1 MAEDLPPFSQGDAG
15 GEVEPSKKKARKEK
29 ELYVSPG
36 NALARKMIEPY
47 GQNELDAISLEDLWK
62 KASNG
67 DEHCPRFTEY
77 AIVNDKN
84 YPGLA
89 LSRSMKNLAAAM
101 THLKNDEEA
110 GQILDRKIY
119 AKIKTEIDVLLPHVQ
134 TLSGGQMRKEG
145 GGRLNAYKAAPVDRE
160 VAEGAAKYV
169 YGWLTKSSALRSM
182 LMFLSKGG
190 IFYTAFANEKL
201 TRAYIAGES
210 VKEGQFVDLCMHR
223 LCPPAVS
230 REAPM
235 DWSSLKK

>member
-1 MAEDLPPFSQGDAG
+1 MAKDLPLFNKLDAV
-15 GEVEPSKKKARKEK
+15 EEAEPSKKKAKK

-36 NALARKMIEPY
+36 NALSRKMIEPY

-77 AIVNDKN
+77 AIANDKN

-101 THLKNDEEA
+101 TSLKNDDEA
-110 GQILDRKIY
+110 GQILDQKIY
-119 AKIKTEIDVLLPHVQ
+119 AAIKKEIEELLPHVQ

-145 GGRLNAYKAAPVDRE
+145 GGKLNAYKAMAVDRGVAE
-160 VAEGAAKYV
+160 VAAKHV
-169 YGWLTKSSALRSM
+169 YAWLTKGSNLRSM

-190 IFYTAFANEKL
+190 IFYTGFANEKL
-201 TRAYIAGES
+201 TRAYIAGENL
-210 VKEGQFVDLCMHR
+210 KEEHFVDLCVHR

-230 REAPM
+230 RETPM
-235 DWSSLKK
+235 DWSSLKKG

>member
-1 MAEDLPPFSQGDAG
+1 MAEDLPLFNKLDAV
-15 GEVEPSKKKARKEK
+15 EEAEPSKKKAKK

-36 NALARKMIEPY
+36 NALSRKMIEPY

-201 TRAYIAGES
+201 TRAYIAGENL
-210 VKEGQFVDLCMHR
+210 KEEQFVDLCVHR
-223 LCPPAVS
+223 LCPPVVS
-230 REAPM
+230 RESPM
-235 DWSSLKK
+235 DWGSLKK

>member
-1 MAEDLPPFSQGDAG
+1 MAKDLPLFSQNDDD
-15 GEVEPSKKKARKEK
+15 GEAEPSKKKARK

-101 THLKNDEEA
+101 THLKNDDEA
-110 GQILDRKIY
+110 GQILDQKIY
-119 AKIKTEIDVLLPHVQ
+119 AKIKREVDELLPHVQ
-134 TLSGGQMRKEG
+134 VLSGGQMRKEG
-145 GGRLNAYKAAPVDRE
+145 GGKLNAYKAAPVDRQK
-160 VAEGAAKYV
+160 AEDAAKYV
-169 YGWLTKSSALRSM
+169 YGWLTKKSALRSM

-201 TRAYIAGES
+201 TRAYITGES
-210 VKEGQFVDLCMHR
+210 VKEAEFVDLCVHR
-223 LCPPAVS
+223 LCPPAAS
-230 REAPM
+230 GEAPM

>member
-1 MAEDLPPFSQGDAG
+1 MAKDLPLFNKLDAVD
-15 GEVEPSKKKARKEK
+15 EAEPSKKKAKK

-110 GQILDRKIY
+110 GQILDQKIY
-119 AKIKTEIDVLLPHVQ
+119 TKIKTEIEVLLPHVQ

-190 IFYTAFANEKL
+190 IFYIAFANEKL

-235 DWSSLKK
+235 DWSSPKK